1 MGCKKLKQKKE
12 SAVVVILDVEAIH
25 YIIALSFSLSQS
37 EKVFFSLSFYYY
49 NNYYIFIISFCF
61 SLLFFMFELRFFFS
75 PSPDFIS

>member
-37 EKVFFSLSFYYY
+37 EKVFFHSLS
-49 NNYYIFIISFCF
+49 IIIIIIIYLLLVFVLVCCF
-61 SLLFFMFELRFFFS
+61 LCSN
-75 PSPDFIS
+75 